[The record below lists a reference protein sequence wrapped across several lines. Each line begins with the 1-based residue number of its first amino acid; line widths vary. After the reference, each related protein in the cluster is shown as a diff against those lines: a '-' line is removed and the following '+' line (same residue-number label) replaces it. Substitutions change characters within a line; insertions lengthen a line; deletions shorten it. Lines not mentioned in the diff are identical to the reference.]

1 MALWRISGGPREF
14 RGTSAN
20 AAQLDIE
27 WVWTISDGVQ
37 ERAVSVEVA
46 AGRLHYSELPD
57 EAWAAIA
64 THGHSAVETVLG
76 AETPPERLTITSAGV
91 QPA

>member
-1 MALWRISGGPREF
+1 
-14 RGTSAN
+14 
-20 AAQLDIE
+20 
-27 WVWTISDGVQ
+27 
-37 ERAVSVEVA
+37 VSVEVA